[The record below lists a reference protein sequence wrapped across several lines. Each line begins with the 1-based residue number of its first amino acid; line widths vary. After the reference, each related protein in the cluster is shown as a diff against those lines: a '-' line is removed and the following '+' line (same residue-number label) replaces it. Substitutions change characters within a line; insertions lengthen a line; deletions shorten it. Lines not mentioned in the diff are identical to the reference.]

1 MRKLAILIAMMF
13 LAPVRFYLIAQPL
26 VKTTHKAYDSYYNL
40 ETCNPAVVVY
50 NLSFEDFKGNL
61 KPSSRRFKADT
72 QLPPPRI
79 KDSDLKGSGYV
90 RGHLCPAGDRDTDKG
105 MLKETYLTS
114 NMTPM
119 TLVCNSGSWKIVE
132 DTCRILAKHHGNL
145 IVAAG
150 TIFLDDSL
158 GVHKVNGISVP
169 AAFYKIARCT
179 THPEHRWIWLVQNS
193 RSETKPVRISVDVL
207 QQVLHPR
214 VSILSILKY
223 HGLID

>member
-1 MRKLAILIAMMF
+1 MKKMIVLFALIC
-13 LAPVRFYLIAQPL
+13 LSGIPLCLNAQPL
-26 VKTTHKAYDSYYNL
+26 VLSSHKAYDSYYDL
-40 ETCNPAVVVY
+40 STRNPAVVVW
-50 NLSFEDFKGNL
+50 NLTFEDFKGNL

-72 QLPPPRI
+72 QLPPPRV
-79 KDSDLKGSGYV
+79 KDKDLKGSGYV

-105 MLKETYLTS
+105 LLKETYLTS
-114 NMTPM
+114 NMSPM
-119 TLVCNSGSWKIVE
+119 TMVCNSGSWKMVE
-132 DTCRILAKHHGNL
+132 DSCRTLAKRHGRL

-169 AAFYKIARCT
+169 AAFFKIARCT

-193 RSETKPVRISVDVL
+193 RSETKPVRISCAVL
-207 QQVLHPR
+207 EQVIHPQEA
-214 VSILSILKY
+214 VLSVLKY

>member
-1 MRKLAILIAMMF
+1 MKKIAVLFILI
-13 LAPVRFYLIAQPL
+13 LLGGLSICLNAQPL
-26 VKTTHKAYDSYYNL
+26 VLSSHKAYDSYYDL
-40 ETCNPAVVVY
+40 STRNPAVVVW
-50 NLSFEDFKGNL
+50 NLAFEDFKGNL
-61 KPSSRRFKADT
+61 KPSSRRFKADV
-72 QLPPPRI
+72 QLPPPRV
-79 KDSDLKGSGYV
+79 KDKDLKGSGYV
-90 RGHLCPAGDRDTDKG
+90 RGHMCPAGDRDTDKG

-114 NMTPM
+114 NMVPM
-119 TLVCNSGSWKIVE
+119 TMVCNSGSWKMVE
-132 DTCRILAKHHGNL
+132 DTCRILAKLHGN
-145 IVAAG
+145 IKVAAG

-169 AAFYKIARCT
+169 AAFFKIARCT

-214 VSILSILKY
+214 VNILSILKY

>member
-1 MRKLAILIAMMF
+1 MRKIAFIFVLIF
-13 LAPVRFYLIAQPL
+13 LAEIPLCLSAQPL
-26 VKTTHKAYDSYYNL
+26 VSAAHKGFVCYYDL
-40 ETCNPAVVVY
+40 ATRNPAVVVW
-50 NLSFEDFKGNL
+50 NLELDDFKGNL
-61 KPSSRRFKADT
+61 KPSTRRFKADV
-72 QLPPPRI
+72 QLPPPRV
-79 KDSDLKGSGYV
+79 KDKDLKGSGYV
-90 RGHLCPAGDRDTDKG
+90 RGHLCPAGDRDTDKSL
-105 MLKETYLTS
+105 LKETYLTS

-119 TLVCNSGSWKIVE
+119 TMVCNSGSWKIVE
-132 DTCRILAKHHGNL
+132 DTCRTLAKRHGRL

-169 AAFYKIARCT
+169 AAFFKIARCT

-207 QQVLHPR
+207 EQVLQPR
-214 VSILSILKY
+214 VNILSILKY

>member
-1 MRKLAILIAMMF
+1 MRKIVVLFILI
-13 LAPVRFYLIAQPL
+13 LLGGLLICLNAQPL
-26 VKTTHKAYDSYYNL
+26 VLSSHKAYDSYYDL
-40 ETCNPAVVVY
+40 STRNPAVVVW
-50 NLSFEDFKGNL
+50 NLTFEDFKGNL

-72 QLPPPRI
+72 QLPPPRV
-79 KDSDLKGSGYV
+79 KDKDLKGSGYV
-90 RGHLCPAGDRDTDKG
+90 RGHLCPAGDRDTDKSL
-105 MLKETYLTS
+105 LKETYLTS

-119 TLVCNSGSWKIVE
+119 TMVCNSGSWKIVE
-132 DTCRILAKHHGNL
+132 DSCRTLAKRHGRL

-169 AAFYKIARCT
+169 AAFFKIARCT

-193 RSETKPVRISVDVL
+193 RSETKPVRISCAVL
-207 QQVLHPR
+207 EQVILPR
-214 VSILSILKY
+214 ESVLSVLKY